1 MGGVMKPMGTCAPS
15 ELRFDQAACDLQ
27 LDSMKPMGTCAPS
40 KLRFD
45 QAACDLQL
53 DGTGFEDLP
62 ESCIEL
68 VLCFLSPRDIA
79 ISACTNR
86 TFRGA
91 SLSDVVWHAKL
102 PKDYT
107 EFLAKAKDG
116 ACYFDSK
123 KKIFDF
129 LRSKVTLH
137 NHEFYWLS
145 RSLGGVCV
153 RQGAEALDF
162 VPGPYKPH
170 DRLQRLDWLQRPGSR
185 YDKSAFLKQVV
196 MLHVKG
202 SMECSLPV
210 GTYTLSW
217 RFALEQRAYGFT
229 RDITRETWPI
239 EFEMSVNDHETVQ
252 KLSFLRDVQ
261 SSSEGEHSSDDEDR
275 EEVDTDW
282 KNVYV
287 GDISV
292 EEGEKDSRIGRVKL
306 QYSLAELGGGR
317 WKSGLWLDGVVIM
330 PKQHNAV
337 ATRNGIE
344 WNRTNSGW
352 IEQGVDG

>member
-15 ELRFDQAACDLQ
+15 EV
-27 LDSMKPMGTCAPS
+27 
-40 KLRFD
+40 RFD

-129 LRSKVTLH
+129 LRIKRTLY
-137 NHEFYWLS
+137 NHEFWLS

-153 RQGAEALDF
+153 HQGAEALD
-162 VPGPYKPH
+162 VVWGSDERYW
-170 DRLQRLDWLQRPGSR
+170 DWRQQPGSR
-185 YDKSAFLKQVV
+185 YDKSAYLKAVCW
-196 MLHVKG
+196 LDVKG

-217 RFALEQRAYGFT
+217 RFALEQDAFGFTRHDPYGFT
-229 RDITRETWPI
+229 GHEGTWPI
-239 EFEMSVNDHETVQ
+239 EFAMSVNDHKTVQ
-252 KLSFLRDVQ
+252 KESFLRDGQ
-261 SSSEGEHSSDDEDR
+261 FSSEGEHSSDDEDR

-282 KNVYV
+282 KNFYV
-287 GDISV
+287 GDFSV
-292 EEGEKDSRIGRVKL
+292 EEGDKDSRIGRVKL
-306 QYSLAELGGGR
+306 QYSLVETRGGN

-330 PKQHNAV
+330 PKQQKSIGCV
-337 ATRNGIE
+337 MP
-344 WNRTNSGW
+344 
-352 IEQGVDG
+352 